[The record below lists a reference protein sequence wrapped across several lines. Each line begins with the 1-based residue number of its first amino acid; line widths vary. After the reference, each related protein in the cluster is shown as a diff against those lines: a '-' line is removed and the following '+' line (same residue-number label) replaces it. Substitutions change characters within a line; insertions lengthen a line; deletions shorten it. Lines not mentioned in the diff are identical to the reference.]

1 MSPTDVP
8 ATIRVVLVDDL
19 EDLRA
24 LLRLTL
30 ERSGHF
36 RVVAEAENGERA
48 LAVVRET
55 QPDLVLLDVA
65 MPVMDGLQ
73 ALALIRQEHP
83 TVNVAM
89 LSGFGDTSEVAQ
101 RALAM
106 GAIGYIQ
113 KNGRLVGIP
122 EQLRVMTDSASAIR
136 RARTRE
142 NSSGPPRQCRQ
153 QATDPEPDLLFRVF
167 ELRLPQHGSVP
178 KHALVSVSYVRH
190 RTRRQRQRQ
199 RASDSSTRPP
209 STRTFTIRLRLA
221 EIVSSGPLRGI
232 RGGPRPPPRSSTDGG
247 AAARPSDEDFPIHS
261 PLGGGLALCRS
272 RLTRSRHERTTR
284 LPRLPAR

>member
-1 MSPTDVP
+1 MCPTDAP
-8 ATIRVVLVDDL
+8 ATMRVVLVDDL

-24 LLRLTL
+24 LLRATL
-30 ERSGHF
+30 ERSGYF
-36 RVVAEAENGERA
+36 SVVAEAENGERA

-83 TVNVAM
+83 AVNVAM

-113 KNGRLVGIP
+113 KNGRLLGIP

-136 RARTRE
+136 RARTRRE
-142 NSSGPPRQCRQ
+142 Q
-153 QATDPEPDLLFRVF
+153 
-167 ELRLPQHGSVP
+167 LRSAPSVP
-178 KHALVSVSYVRH
+178 
-190 RTRRQRQRQ
+190 
-199 RASDSSTRPP
+199 
-209 STRTFTIRLRLA
+209 
-221 EIVSSGPLRGI
+221 
-232 RGGPRPPPRSSTDGG
+232 
-247 AAARPSDEDFPIHS
+247 
-261 PLGGGLALCRS
+261 
-272 RLTRSRHERTTR
+272 
-284 LPRLPAR
+284 PAGNGS